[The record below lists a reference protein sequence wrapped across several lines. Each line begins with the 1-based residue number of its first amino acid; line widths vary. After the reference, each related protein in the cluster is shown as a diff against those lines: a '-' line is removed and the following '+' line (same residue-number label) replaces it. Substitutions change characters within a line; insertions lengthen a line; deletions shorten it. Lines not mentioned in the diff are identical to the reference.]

1 MTLGSTS
8 SPWSVSPVNGRV
20 MSSGPGRKVW
30 ISGPSGIW
38 IPPGIGLGAGETRG
52 GPWPWACAAGIAAP
66 TVAAAPVAA
75 PYLKRF
81 RRLMVGVAAI
91 ALPPSARGT
100 RWWCHRRSLRRPGR
114 AVNAQLMT

>member
-1 MTLGSTS
+1 
-8 SPWSVSPVNGRV
+8 VNGRV
-20 MSSGPGRKVW
+20 TSSGPGRKVW

-52 GPWPWACAAGIAAP
+52 GPWPWARAAGIAAP

-81 RRLMVGVAAI
+81 RRLMVGMAAI
-91 ALPPSARGT
+91 ALPPVGPSTAGGAIGG
-100 RWWCHRRSLRRPGR
+100 SLRRPGR
-114 AVNAQLMT
+114 AVNAQPMT